1 MPGVKRALS
10 LFAILI
16 FSVLAFPAQQDA
28 SRVDR
33 IRTAVDNR
41 EYPVAISLL
50 NDIANSDRKVFELN
64 NYDYL
69 LARMAE
75 KNGDFATAMANY
87 QRVATSGS
95 VLKPYALKH
104 LAEIARDSGN
114 LMLERMYLQQI
125 VSFSPDSLIAP
136 AAQNR
141 LARNAY
147 ESGNYNEAI
156 RLLSTTS
163 SPSPTAISRENQL
176 FIARSLLKLGKPDE
190 ARTAFLKLINEL
202 PNPAQPDDI
211 ALEAVQ
217 ALDSPDLATTPPQ
230 ELTDQEH
237 LQRASI
243 YQFNRDFADART
255 HYQAVVQK
263 FPASG
268 ITPDAAY
275 QIGRGFTLEG
285 NYVEAINWFERVQ
298 EQYPDTQSAKDAL
311 LQAASAYSRVAKYD
325 EAVKRY
331 QQFIEKYPDDERID
345 RAFLN
350 IIDVLRDEGNPAE
363 ALKWTAKT
371 QEAFK
376 GKLPGALALFAEAR
390 IYIARGDWQNA
401 LADLE
406 RLTTFA
412 DLGGTRVPGGTSP
425 SEIAFMRANTLEHL
439 GQYSAAI
446 DAYLAIPDGRGE
458 YYGGRATER
467 LKSLANNEN
476 AKPFI
481 NQKIDALNQ
490 NGAKDAETRRKNV
503 QALLRLTDAPEERK
517 KLLDELKKIYAEL
530 PGYQKIPSFKMLTLG
545 RTEELKKEPAQP
557 PTAGDELAFLG
568 LYDEAAP
575 ELAQQTQSSP
585 PYEGRVAGFSSP
597 PGLRRGADASSAG
610 WSAVGVVNS
619 KSNDFS
625 YTLAVLYK
633 RGDMADRAVAF
644 AEPLWRKVPAD
655 YQIELIP
662 RDQLELL
669 YPAPYA
675 DSLIKYAPIREAD
688 PRFVLSIMR
697 QESRYRA
704 DAKSNAAARG
714 LMQFISAT
722 AEKTAA
728 ELNRKTFRNEEL
740 FYPPTAILFGSQYL
754 SDLGKQFP
762 GQPQAVAAS
771 YNAGE
776 DNMHRWLT
784 RSGSNEPDIYVPEIA
799 YSQSKDYVHKVMA
812 NYRIYQYLYDKN
824 LRPIF

>member
-1 MPGVKRALS
+1 MPGVKQAFS
-10 LFAILI
+10 FFALI
-16 FSVLAFPAQQDA
+16 FFSVFSTTAQQNVPL
-28 SRVDR
+28 REH

-41 EYPVAISLL
+41 DYATAVSFL
-50 NDIANSDRKVFELN
+50 NDFANTDRKVFELN

-75 KNGDFATAMANY
+75 KSGDIAIAMANY
-87 QRVATSGS
+87 QRVSARGS

-114 LMLERMYLQQI
+114 LVLERMYLQQI
-125 VSFSPDSLIAP
+125 VSFAPDSLIAP

-147 ESGNYNEAI
+147 ESGNYVDAM
-156 RLLSTTS
+156 RLFSTTAS
-163 SPSPTAISRENQL
+163 ASPVAVSRENQL
-176 FIARSLLKLGKPDE
+176 FIARGLLKLGKADE
-190 ARTAFLKLINEL
+190 ARAAFLKLINEM

-211 ALEAVQ
+211 ALEAVR
-217 ALDSPDLATTPPQ
+217 ALDSPELATTPPQ

-243 YQFNRDFADART
+243 YQFNRDFTDARI
-255 HYQAVVQK
+255 HYQAIVQK
-263 FPASG
+263 FQTSG

-275 QIGRGFTLEG
+275 QIGRGYTLEG
-285 NYVEAINWFERVQ
+285 NYVEAINWFKRVQ
-298 EQYPDTQSAKDAL
+298 EQYPDTQSARDAL
-311 LQAASAYSRVAKYD
+311 LQAASAYSRVARYD

-331 QQFIEKYPDDERID
+331 RQFIDKYPDDERLD
-345 RAFLN
+345 RAYLN
-350 IIDVLRDEGNPAE
+350 IIDVLRDEGSPTE
-363 ALKWTAKT
+363 DLKWTAKT
-371 QEAFK
+371 QEVFK
-376 GKLPGALALFAEAR
+376 GRLPEALSLFAEAR

-401 LADLE
+401 LTDLE
-406 RLTTFA
+406 RLTAFS
-412 DLGGTRVPGGTSP
+412 DLGGTRVPGGTNP
-425 SEIAFMRANTLEHL
+425 SEVAFMHANALEHL
-439 GQYSAAI
+439 EQYSAAI
-446 DAYLAIPDGRGE
+446 DAYLSIPDGRGE

-467 LKSLANNEN
+467 LKLLQNSEG

-481 NQKIDALNQ
+481 KQKIDVLNR
-490 NGAKDAETRRKNV
+490 NGAKDAEARRKNI
-503 QALLRLTDAPEERK
+503 QALLRLTDQPEEHK

-530 PGYQKIPSFKMLTLG
+530 PDYKKIPEFKFLTLG
-545 RTEELKKEPAQP
+545 RTDELKKEPEKP
-557 PTAGDELAFLG
+557 RTVGDELAFLG

-575 ELAQQTQSSP
+575 ELAKTAESNNPPSANPRSAFRDPQS
-585 PYEGRVAGFSSP
+585 V
-597 PGLRRGADASSAG
+597 
-610 WSAVGVVNS
+610 
-619 KSNDFS
+619 DFA

-675 DSLIKYAPIREAD
+675 DSLIQYAPIREVD

-697 QESRYRA
+697 QESRYRVGA
-704 DAKSNAAARG
+704 RSNAAARG

-722 AEKTAA
+722 AEKIAA
-728 ELNRKTFRNEEL
+728 ETGRKTFRNEEL

-754 SDLGKQFP
+754 ADLGKQFP

-776 DNMHRWLT
+776 NNMQRWLT
-784 RSGSNEPDIYVPEIA
+784 RSGSNDPDIYVPEIA
-799 YSQSKDYVHKVMA
+799 YSQSKDYVCKVMA
-812 NYRIYQYLYDKN
+812 NYRMNRFLYDEN
-824 LRPIF
+824 LRKVY